1 MIFSQQ
7 ISIFAL
13 VLLISRIVTFEDLN
27 LNKPLLQALNDLEFV
42 YPTPI
47 QKQAFSVVMSGR
59 DVVGIAQT
67 GTGKT
72 FAYLLPILRQL
83 TYSEQL
89 EPRALIIV
97 PTRELVVQIEGE
109 IKKLAK
115 YSFIR
120 SAGVYGGGNIN
131 TQKQTLYQ
139 GVDIVVATPGR
150 LLDIVLHGALSLR
163 SLQKFVIDEVD
174 EMLNLGFRTQ
184 LKSLI
189 DILPP
194 RRQNIMFSA
203 TLTSDVEAIIDET
216 FNTPEKIVVT
226 PHGTPIEKI
235 VQKVYHVPN
244 FHTKANLLELF
255 LKTDQE
261 MEKVLVFV
269 KSKRMADR
277 LFDIVAGKFPDQIG
291 LIHSDRTQS
300 SRLSAVK
307 NFDNGTH
314 RVLIATDVIARGL
327 DITDVTHVFN
337 FDTPDQSA
345 DYIHRIGRTGRAD
358 KNGIAITFTSDM
370 EREYKAAIEK
380 LMSRTIDVEV
390 LPVDLVVSPV
400 FLEEEKAPVL
410 FDKHYLKAPS
420 LKNSKGAFHEKKES
434 NKKVN
439 SGSPS
444 KRNAK
449 NPKQKKYQRPKY

>member
-1 MIFSQQ
+1 M
-7 ISIFAL
+7 
-13 VLLISRIVTFEDLN
+13 TFEDLN
-27 LNKPLLQALNDLEFV
+27 LNKPLLQALTDLDFV

-47 QKQAFSVVMSGR
+47 QKQAFPVIMSGR

-83 TYSEQL
+83 TFSDQI
-89 EPRALIIV
+89 EPRALIVV

-109 IKKLAK
+109 IKKLTK
-115 YSFIR
+115 YSYIR

-131 TQKQTLYQ
+131 TQKQTLYE

-150 LLDIVLHGALSLR
+150 LLDIVLHGALRLHSV
-163 SLQKFVIDEVD
+163 QKFVIDEVD

-184 LKSLI
+184 LRNLM
-189 DILPP
+189 DVLPA

-203 TLTSDVEAIIDET
+203 TLTSDVEALINDT
-216 FNTPEKIVVT
+216 FNTPDKIEVT

-235 VQKVYHVPN
+235 IQKSFHVPN
-244 FHTKANLLELF
+244 FFTKANLLELL
-255 LKTDQE
+255 LKTDNE
-261 MEKVLVFV
+261 MNKVLVFV
-269 KSKRMADR
+269 KTKRMADR
-277 LFDIVAGKFPDQIG
+277 LFEIIANKFPDQIG

-300 SRLSAVK
+300 SRLHAVQ

-327 DITDVTHVFN
+327 DITDVSHVLN
-337 FDTPDQSA
+337 FDTPDESA

-358 KNGIAITFTSDM
+358 KDGIAITFSTSQ
-370 EREYKAAIEK
+370 ERGYKAAIEE
-380 LMSRTIDVEV
+380 LMNRTIDVEK
-390 LPVDLVVSPV
+390 LPEDLVVSTV
-400 FLEEEKAPVL
+400 FLEEEKGPVL

-420 LKNSKGAFHEKKES
+420 IKNSKGAFHEKKES

-439 SGSPS
+439 SGSG
-444 KRNAK
+444 KRDSK
-449 NPKQKKYQRPKY
+449 NPKKKKYQRPKY